1 MSRYEARAES
11 GESTETGWVRVLHSD
26 ELEPGK
32 VAVVE
37 VDGKQL
43 AVCRTAEVCADGE
56 FFTIADVCTHDG
68 GALDQGELI
77 GCEIECPRHGARFD
91 VTTGKV
97 KRLPAVRPVKAYP
110 TRVRDCGCVDVQVS

>member
-1 MSRYEARAES
+1 M
-11 GESTETGWVRVLHSD
+11 GVLAVED
-26 ELEPGK
+26 VGPGK

-43 AVCRTAEVCADGE
+43 AVCRTAEPCGDGE
-56 FFTIADVCTHDG
+56 FFVIADVCTHDG

-97 KRLPAVRPVKAYP
+97 KRLPAVRPVKTYP
-110 TRVRDCGCVDVQVS
+110 VRVVDGRVEVEVT